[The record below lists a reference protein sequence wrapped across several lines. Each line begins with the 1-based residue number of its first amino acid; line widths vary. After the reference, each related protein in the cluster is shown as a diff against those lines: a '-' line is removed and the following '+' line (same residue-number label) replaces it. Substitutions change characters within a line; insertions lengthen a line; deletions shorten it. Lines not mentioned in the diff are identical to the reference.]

1 MNQDMHETQLHVKSE
16 QSQKEAPA
24 QEPVLKSSFNDA
36 EYQRWSENLR
46 KAAQSK
52 IK

>member
-1 MNQDMHETQLHVKSE
+1 MNQDMHETQLQVKSE
-16 QSQKEAPA
+16 QPQKQAAAQAPA
-24 QEPVLKSSFNDA
+24 LKSTFNNA

-52 IK
+52 NK